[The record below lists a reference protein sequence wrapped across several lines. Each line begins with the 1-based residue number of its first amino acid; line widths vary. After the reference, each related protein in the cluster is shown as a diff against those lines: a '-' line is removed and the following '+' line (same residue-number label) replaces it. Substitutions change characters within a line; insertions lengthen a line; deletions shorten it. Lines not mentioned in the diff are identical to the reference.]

1 MYKKILEM
9 KFIEELLAGT
19 LDRSAVP
26 GPVPSLMRP
35 LFACPSSECT
45 RREGGGVPSTIQIL
59 TMSEMLL
66 AYERECE
73 AEKVPAAHRPLA
85 CVHGTR
91 AHV

>member
-19 LDRSAVP
+19 LDRSAVSRP
-26 GPVPSLMRP
+26 RSLPDAPSFCVPQQRVHK
-35 LFACPSSECT
+35 
-45 RREGGGVPSTIQIL
+45 GGGVPSTIQIL

-91 AHV
+91 ARV